1 MVFEM
6 NTLRK
11 LYLSGL
17 LLVLLP
23 ILVGV
28 VLTGMVRYSWIAVD
42 ADAVNLIIWG
52 VLMPTSCFG
61 GGLTAISLYMANKNL
76 NERD

>member
-1 MVFEM
+1 
-6 NTLRK
+6 
-11 LYLSGL
+11 L

-28 VLTGMVRYSWIAVD
+28 VLTGMVQYGWTAID
-42 ADAVNLIIWG
+42 ADAVNLMIWG
-52 VLMPTSCFG
+52 VLMPTSYFG
-61 GGLTAISLYMANKNL
+61 VGLTAISLYMARKNL